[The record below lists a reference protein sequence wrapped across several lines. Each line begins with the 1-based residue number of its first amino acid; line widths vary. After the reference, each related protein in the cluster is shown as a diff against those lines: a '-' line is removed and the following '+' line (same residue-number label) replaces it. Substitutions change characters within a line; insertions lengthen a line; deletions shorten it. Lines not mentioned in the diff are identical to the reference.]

1 VPLRATA
8 QQAAGSGPAIL
19 VLEDGRI
26 FTGEA
31 YGAPGETFGEAV
43 FNTGMTG
50 YQETL
55 TDPSYHRQVVVMTAP
70 HIGNTGVNDE
80 DQESSRIWVAGYVV
94 RDPARRASNWRSQRS
109 LDDELR
115 AQGVV
120 GISGIDTRALTRHL
134 RERGAMRVGIS
145 STETD
150 PGALLERVR
159 SSAEMSGAELSSEVS
174 TGETYVVPALG
185 EKRFTVVALDL
196 GIKTMTPHQM
206 AQRGIEV
213 HVLPATATI
222 DDVLAVQPDGLFY
235 SNGPGDPAA
244 TTDQIGLLQD
254 ALGRDLPYFGICFGN
269 QLFGRALGF
278 GTYKLKYGHRGINQ
292 PVMDRTTG
300 KVEVTSHNHGFAVD
314 APLEGETQTPYGV
327 ATVSH
332 VCLNDD
338 VVEGLEL
345 RDEAG
350 RLKSFSVQYHPEAA
364 AGPHDA
370 AYLFDRFV
378 DLMGSR
384 YVGRSSLTTDYST
397 TENEGV

>member
-1 VPLRATA
+1 MPLHA
-8 QQAAGSGPAIL
+8 PAIL
-19 VLEDGRI
+19 VLEDGRT
-26 FTGEA
+26 FHGDS
-31 YGAPGETFGEAV
+31 YGAEGETFGEAV

-70 HIGNTGVNDE
+70 HVGNTGVNDE
-80 DQESSRIWVAGYVV
+80 DPESSRIWVAGYVV
-94 RDPARRASNWRSQRS
+94 RDPARVPSSWRSVRT
-109 LDDELR
+109 LDDDLR
-115 AQGVV
+115 RQGVV

-150 PGALLERVR
+150 AAALLARVR
-159 SSAEMSGAELSSEVS
+159 ASGEMAGAELASEVS
-174 TGETYVVPALG
+174 TGETYVVPAIG

-196 GIKTMTPHQM
+196 GIKTMTPHRM
-206 AQRGIEV
+206 AERGIEV
-213 HVLPATATI
+213 HVVPATATLDEI
-222 DDVLAVQPDGLFY
+222 TALQPDGLFY

-244 TTDQIGLLQD
+244 TTHQVEVLQG
-254 ALGRDLPYFGICFGN
+254 ALAQGLPYFGICFGN

-278 GTYKLKYGHRGINQ
+278 STYKLKYGHRGINQ

-300 KVEVTSHNHGFAVD
+300 KVEVTAHNHGFAVD
-314 APLEGETQTPYGV
+314 APLDGPTTTPYGV

-345 RDEAG
+345 RAPESQGGA
-350 RLKSFSVQYHPEAA
+350 LKGFSVQYHPEAA

-378 DLMGSR
+378 ELI
-384 YVGRSSLTTDYST
+384 TDT
-397 TENEGV
+397 KGA